1 MWNRNCLH
9 KLDTLFPST
18 RRIIINKTFTSNYRG
33 RFVNGRC
40 VRRFMN
46 KFNKIVM
53 TRFYRTKDWYH
64 QKQVYG
70 NTEIVI
76 LKNWRCLIS
85 RLSLIST
92 FYLDDDCFVILN
104 NFSVK
109 IKYLWPE
116 QSFPFPPSAA
126 YPNGKDQV

>member
-9 KLDTLFPST
+9 KLGTLFPST
-18 RRIIINKTFTSNYRG
+18 RRIIINKTFTSNYSG
-33 RFVNGRC
+33 SFVNGRY
-40 VRRFMN
+40 VRRFMS

-53 TRFYRTKDWYH
+53 TRFYRTKDLYH
-64 QKQVYG
+64 QKRVYG
-70 NTEIVI
+70 DTEIVI
-76 LKNWRCLIS
+76 LKNWRCLMS

-92 FYLDDDCFVILN
+92 FYLDDDCFVIHN

-116 QSFPFPPSAA
+116 
-126 YPNGKDQV
+126 